1 MAFYENQS
9 DMFRQRAENCKKN
22 GDRLHDQ
29 ATSAR
34 ERGNEEK
41 YQDYM
46 NRSQAQYKMQKDN
59 EEKAKQ
65 HEGKSWR

>member
-22 GDRLHDQ
+22 GDRLQ
-29 ATSAR
+29 AQAVSAR

-41 YQDYM
+41 YREYTD
-46 NRSQAQYKMQKDN
+46 RSQAQYQMQKEN
-59 EEKAKQ
+59 EDKAKQ
-65 HEGKSWR
+65 HEGKTWR